1 MHDGDDTATKGIL
14 CTWLRFKAWLRA
26 RVHRNAR
33 AVKTGRIGHYVL
45 AVIARRLW
53 RTVVAWRFWRT
64 VIAWR
69 LRLRDGCKWRIKE
82 LGRGGVAG

>member
-1 MHDGDDTATKGIL
+1 M
-14 CTWLRFKAWLRA
+14 RFKAWLGA
-26 RVHRNAR
+26 RVHRNTR
-33 AVKTGRIGHYVL
+33 AVKTGRGGHNVL

-69 LRLRDGCKWRIKE
+69 LRLRDGCNWRIQE
-82 LGRGGVAG
+82 LGWGGVAG